1 MKNLFIL
8 TNQLQRFSFTL
19 LLMCVL
25 SLSFHSCSK
34 SSSKKSTINPND
46 AAKLGD
52 ALKSSFP
59 TGTKIKTGALPTPN
73 TGTNRPNISAS
84 AGSSTNVLSGDE
96 ASFSFSVDRA
106 SGTLRVSS
114 TGQSPYSG
122 CYVGLPNYTSYWDV
136 PAPSTTST
144 WTLPLN
150 IPSNIGSGS
159 FTLQI
164 CVYTRPDRD
173 ADDRSISNVITWTIN
188 TTYEDED
195 EPGPG
200 PGPGG
205 AGSARITVNSV
216 NKNSIACVFSNTPPP
231 GGEDEY
237 DGCFTNVISI
247 PLNNSTGEG
256 LYLYNVPTGASAT
269 ASISNFCK
277 AVENSTGT
285 SCASILYAIYVNN
298 TSATSS
304 AVSISGTFRKTGA
317 NSFTISNL
325 VVRDYNESDVTFDD
339 DCGYSGT
346 TYNISGQGT
355 YASF

>member
-34 SSSKKSTINPND
+34 SSSKKSTINPSD

-59 TGTKIKTGALPTPN
+59 TNTKIKSGALPTPN
-73 TGTNRPNISAS
+73 TGTNRPSISAS
-84 AGSSTNVLSGDE
+84 AGSSSNVLSGDQ
-96 ASFSFSVDRA
+96 ASFSFNVGP

-114 TGQSPYSG
+114 TDQSSYAG
-122 CYVGLPNYTSYWDV
+122 CYVGLPDYTSYWDV
-136 PAPSTTST
+136 PAPSTTTST

-164 CVYTRPDRD
+164 CVYTTSG
-173 ADDRSISNVITWTIN
+173 AISNVINWTIN

-205 AGSARITVNSV
+205 AGSARITVNGV
-216 NKNSIACVFSNTPPP
+216 NKNSIACVFSNTPPS
-231 GGEDEY
+231 GGEDEF
-237 DGCFTNVISI
+237 DGCFTNAISI
-247 PLNNSTGEG
+247 LLNNSTGEA

-325 VVRDYNESDVTFDD
+325 VVRDYNESDVTFED